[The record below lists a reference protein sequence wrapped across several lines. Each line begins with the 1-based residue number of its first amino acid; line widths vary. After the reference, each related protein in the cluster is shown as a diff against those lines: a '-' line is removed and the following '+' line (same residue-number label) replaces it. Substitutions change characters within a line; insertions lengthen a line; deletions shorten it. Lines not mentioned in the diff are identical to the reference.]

1 MTKPVETLLTSLPPT
16 IDLSKAETANLAKIG
31 DKKAA
36 IDKFVK
42 TVVEQGEARLAE
54 LNAEGRE
61 VWSKLAKAH
70 NLDLTNV
77 NYAISDDGTKLV
89 PVGMN
94 LLPAGDRP

>member
-1 MTKPVETLLTSLPPT
+1 MTKNVEQELVPLPKA
-16 IDLSKAETANLAKIG
+16 ISLSKTETASLANIG

-42 TVVEQGEARLAE
+42 TVVATGEARLTE
-54 LNAEGRE
+54 LNKEGRDI
-61 VWSKLAKAH
+61 WSKLAETH

-77 NYAISDDGTKLV
+77 NYAISDDGKTLM

-94 LLPAGDRP
+94 LVPSK